1 MRFGRGSHH
10 REAHSLEVLIEGE
23 RVLQA
28 FALHDLKADR
38 IRKAQDSV
46 SVTPEPAVY
55 RGIRHVFVDP
65 DDAAVSGRGERVQEY
80 DSEASREQ
88 AVTLGQYKA
97 RGDDLTACAGQRRPG
112 SPRAV
117 VPLVARVDERDPGA
131 RVYEERRRDRLLRG
145 SASSAACSS
154 CRSARSVGALGL
166 EKAPTS
172 ASNTWWKDRARW
184 VSSTSMPRRSASARD
199 TPSSRANLSSVA
211 RSACVR

>member
-80 DSEASREQ
+80 DSRLHAEASREQ

-131 RVYEERRRDRLLRG
+131 RVYEERRRDRVLAR
-145 SASSAACSS
+145 ATSSAA
-154 CRSARSVGALGL
+154 
-166 EKAPTS
+166 
-172 ASNTWWKDRARW
+172 
-184 VSSTSMPRRSASARD
+184 
-199 TPSSRANLSSVA
+199 
-211 RSACVR
+211 